1 MIIKNKITNREIMDL
16 LVHQQKSIDD
26 LTEKVDK
33 LSENMAQKSVERL
46 INMLN
51 NNSDQLVKGFKSR
64 NIDKLTDKINDFIA
78 LKPKRRIE
86 KINFYSVVQDDKPIQ
101 FAMVTYV
108 EG

>member
-1 MIIKNKITNREIMDL
+1 MDL

-33 LSENMAQKSVERL
+33 LSENMAQKSMQRL
-46 INMLN
+46 VDMLN
-51 NNSDQLVKGFKSR
+51 KTPEQSVKGFKAR
-64 NIDKLTDKINDFIA
+64 TIDKLTDKINDFIA

-86 KINFYSVVQDDKPIQ
+86 KINCYSVVQDNKPIQ